1 MLGTRPTAVSLDG
14 DRRNI
19 TKTPGRALAKPR
31 SALQENACRDVPMTV
46 NAKGKKVIHNTP
58 LPLRTLRALIDLV
71 NDIYLKSY
79 IIETDRVL
87 KDAPAKQT
95 QVSKLRETPLIRP
108 LGDKTPF
115 PNRTA
120 NQVVPPSFSSKTNPT
135 LLDGSLRTS
144 STRKHDRLPRS
155 ASKTFETPVTSGNH
169 WDVSDIDIEIGG
181 VVANQSL
188 EEEDYDEVEY
198 MPPKVEGESCSPS
211 SQNRLTFMLDV
222 SYEPP
227 FELPNYRE
235 VGKTLIA
242 LIRSFPLD
250 DNPPTVPSF
259 SNEVL
264 ESKNDEL
271 PLPSIGMSTSQT
283 IA

>member
-1 MLGTRPTAVSLDG
+1 MLGTRPTAVLLDG

-31 SALQENACRDVPMTV
+31 NALQENACRDVPMTV
-46 NAKGKKVIHNTP
+46 NAKGKRIVHNTP
-58 LPLRTLRALIDLV
+58 VPLKTLRALFDLANV
-71 NDIYLKSY
+71 IYLKPC

-87 KDAPAKQT
+87 KNAPGKQT

-115 PNRTA
+115 PNRIA
-120 NQVVPPSFSSKTNPT
+120 NRVVPPLSGSKITNPT
-135 LLDGSLRTS
+135 LLLDGSLRTS

-198 MPPKVEGESCSPS
+198 MPPKVEGVSCSPS
-211 SQNRLTFMLDV
+211 SQN
-222 SYEPP
+222 
-227 FELPNYRE
+227 
-235 VGKTLIA
+235 
-242 LIRSFPLD
+242 
-250 DNPPTVPSF
+250 
-259 SNEVL
+259 
-264 ESKNDEL
+264 
-271 PLPSIGMSTSQT
+271 
-283 IA
+283 

>member
-1 MLGTRPTAVSLDG
+1 MLGTRPTAVLLDG

-31 SALQENACRDVPMTV
+31 NALQENACRDVPMTV
-46 NAKGKKVIHNTP
+46 NAKGKRIVHNTP
-58 LPLRTLRALIDLV
+58 LPLKTLQ
-71 NDIYLKSY
+71 
-79 IIETDRVL
+79 TDRVL
-87 KDAPAKQT
+87 KNAPGKQT

-115 PNRTA
+115 PNRIA
-120 NQVVPPSFSSKTNPT
+120 NRVVPPLSGSKITNPT
-135 LLDGSLRTS
+135 LLLDGSLRTS

-198 MPPKVEGESCSPS
+198 MPPKVEGVSCSPS
-211 SQNRLTFMLDV
+211 SQN
-222 SYEPP
+222 
-227 FELPNYRE
+227 
-235 VGKTLIA
+235 
-242 LIRSFPLD
+242 
-250 DNPPTVPSF
+250 
-259 SNEVL
+259 
-264 ESKNDEL
+264 
-271 PLPSIGMSTSQT
+271 
-283 IA
+283 